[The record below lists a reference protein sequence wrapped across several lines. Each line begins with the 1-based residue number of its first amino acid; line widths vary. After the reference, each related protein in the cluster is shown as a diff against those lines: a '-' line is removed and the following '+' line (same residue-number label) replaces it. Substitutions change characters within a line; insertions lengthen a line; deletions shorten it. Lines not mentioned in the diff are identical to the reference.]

1 MTTMR
6 QWRLMINGEVVD
18 DGPPEGGQTLRELE
32 DEARRAR
39 TAEGARHQRL
49 GGMTPS
55 QRAAGRARQKRETWL
70 IAGAGAAGEL
80 LLSVA
85 ALVLLPADVRVLV
98 MLVPLACALAM
109 LAMGAL
115 MNR

>member
-39 TAEGARHQRL
+39 TAERARHQPL
-49 GGMTPS
+49 GGMT
-55 QRAAGRARQKRETWL
+55 RQKRETWL